1 MANLKSS
8 KKRAVQNKKRRSFNQ
23 ARRSALKT
31 VTRQFIDAIEA
42 QDVTKA
48 QELLKLAQSSIAR
61 AKGKRVVKANTASRK
76 IGTLAKKLNALQKKG
91 S

>member
-8 KKRAVQNKKRRSFNQ
+8 KKRAIQNKKRRGHNL

-31 VTRQFIDAIEA
+31 VTKQFVAAIEA
-42 QDVTKA
+42 QDVVKA

-61 AKGKRVVKANTASRK
+61 AKGKRVLKANTASRK
-76 IGTLAKKLNALQKKG
+76 VGTLAKRLNTLQKK
-91 S
+91 SS